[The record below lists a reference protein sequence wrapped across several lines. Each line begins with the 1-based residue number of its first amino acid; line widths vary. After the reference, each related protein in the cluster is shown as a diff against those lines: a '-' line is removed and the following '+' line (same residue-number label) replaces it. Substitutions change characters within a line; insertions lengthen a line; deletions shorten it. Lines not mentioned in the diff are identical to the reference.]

1 MGFDLSGYEKD
12 SIKMS
17 SFGIYT
23 IAGLFVLIIVIVLLS
38 FYFFIER
45 ERIYKETVLQGGIEK
60 TTDFKNTQIRI
71 LNSYGNRGDDGV
83 ETSRI
88 PINEAIKNAVDYYID

>member
-1 MGFDLSGYEKD
+1 MGFDLTGYEKD

-17 SFGIYT
+17 SFTLYTVSGI
-23 IAGLFVLIIVIVLLS
+23 AVLIIVILLLS

-45 ERIYKETVLQGGIEK
+45 ERIYKETVLQGGVEK
-60 TTDFKNTQIRI
+60 TTDFKNTQMRI
-71 LNSYGNRGDDGV
+71 LSSYGNKGDDGV

-88 PINEAIKNAVDYYID
+88 PINEAIENAVDYYND